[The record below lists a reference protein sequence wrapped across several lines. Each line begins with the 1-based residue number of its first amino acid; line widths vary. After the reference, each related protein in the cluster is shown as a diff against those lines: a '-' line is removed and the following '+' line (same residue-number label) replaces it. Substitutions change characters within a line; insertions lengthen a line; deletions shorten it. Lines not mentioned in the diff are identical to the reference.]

1 MNESEKT
8 PRDSEGQRILVF
20 CGPRGCRVGDDLATE
35 H

>member
-8 PRDSEGQRILVF
+8 PRDSGQRILVF

-35 H
+35 R